1 MLRTIQKFFEQNIS
15 VDQVDDIE
23 HKLKLATAALLIEM
37 MQQDHRVH
45 ADEKQQVKAALMNKF
60 SLTEEEAD
68 NLFNLAE
75 AEARDAT
82 DFYQF
87 TSLINQHYTQ
97 QQKIKV
103 IEYLWSIAYADL
115 HLDTYE
121 EHMVRRIADLI
132 YVSHKDFLQ
141 TKHKVQAAFTLNE
154 AGRQ

>member
-1 MLRTIQKFFEQNIS
+1 MLSTIKKFFEQNIS
-15 VDQVDDIE
+15 TDQVDDIE

-37 MQQDHRVH
+37 MQQDHHVH
-45 ADEKQQVKAALMNKF
+45 ADEKQQVKAALMEKF
-60 SLTEEEAD
+60 SLTEEEAGS
-68 NLFNLAE
+68 LFNLAE
-75 AEARDAT
+75 AEASDAT

-87 TSLINQHYTQ
+87 TSLINQHYTK

-103 IEYLWSIAYADL
+103 IEYLWSIAYADQ

-141 TKHKVQAAFTLNE
+141 AKHKVQSE
-154 AGRQ
+154 Q